1 VQAEGN
7 VPPGSVKRIPIRGK
21 EAVMDSA
28 EVEIV
33 REEVD
38 ALVRALEEERWRH
51 VAGLEPEPALAAVFR
66 DHSRA
71 AHRDTVSALRESG
84 EADLAERVAGLRAE
98 RAAAE
103 DEDAWRAAEAVAV
116 ARGPDGMVPLA
127 GAERAVPRE
136 RNRDRRLAFGRA
148 AAEAAAAAA
157 PFREAAAEKRARA
170 RAESGLVPDWE
181 SVVQA
186 DDLLA
191 ASDDAWR
198 DVLAW
203 LARRDLGLVPRP
215 RGALDRADLLHL
227 LSLPGLAGHFP
238 PGMLGVALPRTLGRL
253 GLDLGRIRV
262 DEADRPAQWPG
273 AHAIG
278 SRVAVRRQG
287 GAADWLG
294 LYRAAGEALAAVASR
309 PSSRD
314 PAFTHALGSLLE
326 GLLEEP
332 LFLQRELSVDSK
344 HVPDLVR
351 ALALRRLFALRA
363 RAAALR
369 VATEVERGTSGAA
382 WREAHRDALSSASL
396 AAWPDGL
403 AARDADA
410 GAHAA
415 ALAGAAWAA
424 QLRDRLVE
432 GYDEDYWRNP
442 KVAPALAGILAADRA
457 APEAEKPPLATA
469 AAALVRKLES
479 GG

>member
-7 VPPGSVKRIPIRGK
+7 VPPGRVKPIPIRGK
-21 EAVMDSA
+21 QAVMDPV
-28 EVEIV
+28 EVEVV

-38 ALVRALEEERWRH
+38 ALVRALDEERWRH
-51 VAGLEPEPALAAVFR
+51 VAGLEPEPRLAPIFR
-66 DHSRA
+66 SHSSA
-71 AHRDTVSALRESG
+71 AHKDTLSALRERG
-84 EADLAERVAGLRAE
+84 EADLAGRVAALRAE

-103 DEDAWRAAEAVAV
+103 DEERWRGAESSAAAP
-116 ARGPDGMVPLA
+116 GPDGVLPLA
-127 GAERAVPRE
+127 EAERAVLRE
-136 RNRDRRLAFGRA
+136 RDRDRRRAFGRA

-157 PFREAAAEKRARA
+157 PFREGAAEKRARA
-170 RAESGLVPDWE
+170 RAESGLAPDWE

-215 RGALDRADLLHL
+215 RGDLERADLLHL
-227 LSLPGLAGHFP
+227 LSLPGLAGHFR
-238 PGMLGVALPRTLGRL
+238 PGMLGIALSRSLGRL

-273 AHAIG
+273 AHALG
-278 SRVAVRRQG
+278 LRVSFRRQG

-294 LYRAAGEALAAVASR
+294 LFRAAGQALASEASP
-309 PSSRD
+309 PSARD
-314 PAFTHALGSLLE
+314 PAFPHALGALLE
-326 GLLEEP
+326 GLLLDP
-332 LFLQRELSVDSK
+332 FFLARELSVDGR

-382 WREAHRDALSSASL
+382 WREAHRDALSAASL

-410 GAHAA
+410 AAHAA
-415 ALAGAAWAA
+415 ALGGAAWAVR
-424 QLRDRLVE
+424 LHGRLVE
-432 GYDEDYWRNP
+432 RLDEDWWRNP
-442 KVAPALAGILAADRA
+442 K
-457 APEAEKPPLATA
+457 A
-469 AAALVRKLES
+469 AAALAGVLAAGRAGPDAERPPFAEAGAALCGRLGS
-479 GG
+479 